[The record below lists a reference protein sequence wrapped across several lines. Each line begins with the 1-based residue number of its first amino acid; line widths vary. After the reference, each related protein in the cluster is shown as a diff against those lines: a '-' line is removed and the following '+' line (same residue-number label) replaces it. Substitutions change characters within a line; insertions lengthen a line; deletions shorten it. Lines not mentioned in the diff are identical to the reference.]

1 MAPLKYSL
9 IFDYRGFLKILK
21 KQYVPI
27 ALCMSATGC
36 FSIGFLFR
44 FMYQLAVQIVSH
56 RGNSTFGNRFQNGAS
71 RFAQM
76 MAVIETAMPEI
87 RA

>member
-1 MAPLKYSL
+1 M
-9 IFDYRGFLKILK
+9 
-21 KQYVPI
+21 

-44 FMYQLAVQIVSH
+44 FMYQLAVQIMSH
-56 RGNSTFGNRFQNGAS
+56 RGNSAFGNRFQNGAS

-87 RA
+87 RPEFTESAFKLMQRLLDNLAQLLTTA